1 VVQGGGKPGTVTGP
15 GLTVACGSGALR
27 LVEVQRSGRRAMSDD
42 ELLRGFAIPPG
53 TVLPA

>member
-1 VVQGGGKPGTVTGP
+1 VAQGGGKPGTVTGP

-27 LVEVQRSGRRAMSDD
+27 LIEVQRPGRRAMSDD